1 MHKKNIFL
9 KFSIF
14 AVVLLM
20 IISFSGCNLIASKL
34 QSNNNQSTAANA
46 EKSSSTSSSITLQ
59 QEQNSNQNILAAFD
73 EAISSVAEKVKPS
86 VVNVRVKIVQQDMFG
101 NQQEGEGVGSGII
114 YSTDGYIITNN
125 HVAGNAKELT
135 VTLLDGKEYPAKLI
149 GTDKDTDVAVIKID
163 ANNLKPADFTTIE
176 NVKVGELA
184 IALGSPFG
192 LQETV
197 TEGVVSALGRDV
209 AISMDTLPMVD
220 LIQTDAAINPGN
232 SGGPLVNSAG
242 QVIGMNTIIYS
253 TSGSSAGVGFS
264 IPADTAINIAKQIIK
279 YGKAR
284 IPFMGIEMGSDAS
297 TGANANNNNNN
308 NATTNTTTTTSTDIN
323 ANIAGVYVKSVTP
336 GKPAEKAGFKT
347 GDIITEFNGKKIA
360 SPYDLLAQLL
370 KHNVG
375 DNIVVKVYRNNSYL
389 ELNITLGE
397 Q

>member
-232 SGGPLVNSAG
+232 SGGPLVNSSG

>member
-1 MHKKNIFL
+1 M
-9 KFSIF
+9 
-14 AVVLLM
+14 A
-20 IISFSGCNLIASKL
+20 GCNLIASKS

-46 EKSSSTSSSITLQ
+46 EKSSSTSSSSTLQ

-73 EAISSVAEKVKPS
+73 EAVSSVAEKVKPS
-86 VVNVRVKIVQQDMFG
+86 VVNVRVKIVQQDIFG

-114 YSTDGYIITNN
+114 YSPDGYIITNN

-149 GTDKDTDVAVIKID
+149 GADKNTDVAVIKID

-209 AISMDTLPMVD
+209 AISFDTLPMVD

-279 YGKAR
+279 YGKAK
-284 IPFMGIEMGSDAS
+284 IPFMGIEMGSSNTNA
-297 TGANANNNNNN
+297 GAGTNAN
-308 NATTNTTTTTSTDIN
+308 TNTSTSTDIN

-347 GDIITEFNGKKIA
+347 GDIITEFDGKKIA

-370 KHNVG
+370 RHNVG

>member
-1 MHKKNIFL
+1 MHKKNIFV

-20 IISFSGCNLIASKL
+20 VISFGGCNLVASKL
-34 QSNNNQSTAANA
+34 QSNNNQSTAVNA
-46 EKSSSTSSSITLQ
+46 EKSSSTSSSSTLQ

-73 EAISSVAEKVKPS
+73 EAVSSVAEKVKPS
-86 VVNVRVKIVQQDMFG
+86 VVNVRVKIVQQDIFG

-114 YSTDGYIITNN
+114 YSPDGYIITNN

-149 GTDKDTDVAVIKID
+149 GADKDTDVAVIKID

-297 TGANANNNNNN
+297 AGANANNN
-308 NATTNTTTTTSTDIN
+308 TNTSTSTSTDIN

-347 GDIITEFNGKKIA
+347 GDIITEFDGKKIA

-370 KHNVG
+370 RHNVG

>member
-1 MHKKNIFL
+1 MHKKSIFV

-14 AVVLLM
+14 AVILLM
-20 IISFSGCNLIASKL
+20 IISFGGCNLVASKS
-34 QSNNNQSTAANA
+34 QSNNNQPIAANA
-46 EKSSSTSSSITLQ
+46 EKSSSTSSSSTLQ

-73 EAISSVAEKVKPS
+73 EAVSSVAEKVKPS
-86 VVNVRVKIVQQDMFG
+86 VVNVRVKIVQQDVFG

-114 YSTDGYIITNN
+114 YSPDGYIITNN
-125 HVAGNAKELT
+125 HVAGDAKELT

-149 GTDKDTDVAVIKID
+149 GADKDTDVAVIKID

-279 YGKAR
+279 YGKAK
-284 IPFMGIEMGSDAS
+284 IPFMGIEMGSD
-297 TGANANNNNNN
+297 TGAGANNN
-308 NATTNTTTTTSTDIN
+308 TNTTTTTNTN

-347 GDIITEFNGKKIA
+347 GDIITEFDGKKIA

-370 KHNVG
+370 RHNVG
-375 DNIVVKVYRNNSYL
+375 DNIVVKVYRNNSYS

>member
-1 MHKKNIFL
+1 MHKKNIFV

-20 IISFSGCNLIASKL
+20 VISFGGCNLVASKL

-46 EKSSSTSSSITLQ
+46 EKSSSTSSSSTLQ

-73 EAISSVAEKVKPS
+73 EAVSSVAEKVKPS
-86 VVNVRVKIVQQDMFG
+86 VVNVRVKIVQQDIFG

-114 YSTDGYIITNN
+114 YSPDGYIITNN

-149 GTDKDTDVAVIKID
+149 GADKDTDVAVIKID

-297 TGANANNNNNN
+297 AGANANNN
-308 NATTNTTTTTSTDIN
+308 TNTSTSTDIN

-347 GDIITEFNGKKIA
+347 GDIITEFDGKKIA

-370 KHNVG
+370 RHNVG